1 MTDTRESVD
10 QLSYQDA
17 DDEGVYDRD
26 LRIRID

>member
-1 MTDTRESVD
+1 MTDTRELVD
-10 QLSYQDA
+10 RLSYQHA